1 MWQANCSNY
10 QKENHMI
17 KSFNIESNEKSSSEV
32 SPMIEITHFND
43 NNDIRKKETFS
54 VGYFLPEAKQL
65 KTIRYS

>member
-1 MWQANCSNY
+1 
-10 QKENHMI
+10 MI
-17 KSFNIESNEKSSSEV
+17 KNFNIESNEKSSSEV

-43 NNDIRKKETFS
+43 KNDIRKKETFS